1 MSKIAPRML
10 LVLAALAA
18 ASTCLAQTMYRWV
31 DAQGVVHYSD
41 TPQPGAQAIPVP
53 SAQTYRAPAVVPAAP
68 PATTTSTPAAPA
80 GYQSCAITQ
89 PAADANLFAPEA
101 LNISVQVLP
110 SLRPGDQVNV
120 TFDGAALPSSAGAMN
135 FQLSAPERGTH
146 TITATVLSADGQT
159 LCSAP
164 AVSFSVQRPSLNSPQ
179 SPAKG
184 H

>member
-1 MSKIAPRML
+1 MSKTAHRML

-53 SAQTYRAPAVVPAAP
+53 SAQTYRAPPVPAAP
-68 PATTTSTPAAPA
+68 AATTTSTPPAPA

-101 LNISVQVLP
+101 LNISVQVVP
-110 SLRPGDQVNV
+110 NLRPGDQLNV
-120 TFDGAALPSSAGAMN
+120 TLDGATLPSSPGAMN
-135 FQLSAPERGTH
+135 FEISAPERGAH
-146 TITATVLSADGQT
+146 TINAVVLSADGQT

>member
-1 MSKIAPRML
+1 MSKIAHCLML
-10 LVLAALAA
+10 ALAALVAA
-18 ASTCLAQTMYRWV
+18 GSCLAQTMYRWV

-41 TPQPGAQAIPVP
+41 QPQPGAQAIPVP
-53 SAQTYRAPAVVPAAP
+53 SAQTYRAPPAAPAAP
-68 PATTTSTPAAPA
+68 PAAAATPAAPA
-80 GYQSCAITQ
+80 VYESCAITQ

-101 LNISVQVLP
+101 VNISVQVVP
-110 SLRPGDQVNV
+110 SLRPGDRFNV
-120 TFDGAALPSSAGAMN
+120 TFDGSALPSSPGAMN
-135 FQLSAPERGTH
+135 FELPAPERGEH
-146 TITATVLSADGQT
+146 TINATVTSPEGQT

>member
-1 MSKIAPRML
+1 MSKIAQRML
-10 LVLAALAA
+10 LGLAALAA
-18 ASTCLAQTMYRWV
+18 ASTCLAQTMYRWT

-53 SAQTYRAPAVVPAAP
+53 SAQTYRAPPVVPAAP
-68 PATTTSTPAAPA
+68 PAATSTTPAAPVA
-80 GYQSCAITQ
+80 YQSCAITQ

-101 LNISVQVLP
+101 LNISVQVVP
-110 SLRPGDQVNV
+110 SLRPGDQLNV
-120 TFDGAALPSSAGAMN
+120 TVDGASLASSPGAMN
-135 FQLSAPERGTH
+135 FQISAPDRGDH
-146 TITATVLSADGQT
+146 TISAVVLSPEGQT

>member
-1 MSKIAPRML
+1 MAKIAHCML
-10 LVLAALAA
+10 LALAALVV

-41 TPQPGAQAIPVP
+41 QPQPGAQAIPLP
-53 SAQTYRAPAVVPAAP
+53 SAQTYRAPPAAP
-68 PATTTSTPAAPA
+68 AAPLATTSPAPTASA

-101 LNISVQVLP
+101 LNISVQVIP
-110 SLRPGDQVNV
+110 ALRPGDQVNV
-120 TFDGAALPSSAGAMN
+120 TFDGATLPSSAGAMN
-135 FQLSAPERGTH
+135 FELSAPERGTH
-146 TITATVLSADGQT
+146 TISAVVLSAEGQT
-159 LCSAP
+159 LCSAA

>member
-1 MSKIAPRML
+1 MSKIAQRML

-53 SAQTYRAPAVVPAAP
+53 SAQTYRAPPVPAAP
-68 PATTTSTPAAPA
+68 PATTTAAPAAPT

-101 LNISVQVLP
+101 LNISVQVVP
-110 SLRPGDQVNV
+110 SLHPGDQLSV
-120 TFDGAALPSSAGAMN
+120 TFDGATLPASASGAMN
-135 FQLSAPERGTH
+135 FELSSPERGTH
-146 TITATVLSADGQT
+146 TITAVVLSADGQT

>member
-1 MSKIAPRML
+1 VTVNGRS
-10 LVLAALAA
+10 AA
-18 ASTCLAQTMYRWV
+18 AFAEAHTDTPVFGPLTAQRQSKLQRVLRGSLDASGDIRPLADLAQ
-31 DAQGVVHYSD
+31 
-41 TPQPGAQAIPVP
+41 
-53 SAQTYRAPAVVPAAP
+53 
-68 PATTTSTPAAPA
+68 
-80 GYQSCAITQ
+80 
-89 PAADANLFAPEA
+89 
-101 LNISVQVLP
+101 LP
-110 SLRPGDQVNV
+110 LA
-120 TFDGAALPSSAGAMN
+120 DGAALPSSAGAMN

>member
-1 MSKIAPRML
+1 ML

-18 ASTCLAQTMYRWV
+18 LAAGSPCLAQTMYRWV

-53 SAQTYRAPAVVPAAP
+53 SAQTYRAPPVPAAP
-68 PATTTSTPAAPA
+68 PATTTSASATTA

-101 LNISVQVLP
+101 LNISVQVVP
-110 SLRPGDQVNV
+110 SLRPGDQLNV
-120 TFDGAALPSSAGAMN
+120 TVDGASLASSPGAMN
-135 FQLSAPERGTH
+135 FQISAPERGDH
-146 TITATVLSADGQT
+146 TISAVVLSPEGQT

>member
-1 MSKIAPRML
+1 MSKIAHCL
-10 LVLAALAA
+10 LLALAALVAA
-18 ASTCLAQTMYRWV
+18 GSCLAQTMYRWV

-41 TPQPGAQAIPVP
+41 QPQPGAQAIPVP
-53 SAQTYRAPAVVPAAP
+53 SAQTYRAP
-68 PATTTSTPAAPA
+68 PAAPA
-80 GYQSCAITQ
+80 APAVYESCAITQ

-101 LNISVQVLP
+101 VNISVQVVP
-110 SLRPGDQVNV
+110 SLRPGDRFNV
-120 TFDGAALPSSAGAMN
+120 TFDGSALPSSPGAMN
-135 FQLSAPERGTH
+135 FELPAPERGEH
-146 TITATVLSADGQT
+146 TINATVTSPEGQT

>member
-1 MSKIAPRML
+1 MSKIAQRML
-10 LVLAALAA
+10 LALAALAA

-53 SAQTYRAPAVVPAAP
+53 SAQTYRAPPVPAAP
-68 PATTTSTPAAPA
+68 PATASTPAAPIV
-80 GYQSCAITQ
+80 YQSCAITQ
-89 PAADANLFAPEA
+89 PAADTDLFAPEA
-101 LNISVQVLP
+101 LNISVQVVP
-110 SLRPGDQVNV
+110 NLRPGDQLNV
-120 TFDGAALPSSAGAMN
+120 TFDGARLPSSATGAMN
-135 FQLSAPERGTH
+135 FELSAPERGTH
-146 TITATVLSADGQT
+146 TINAIVRSADGQT

-164 AVSFSVQRPSLNSPQ
+164 AVNFNVQRPSLNSPQ

>member
-1 MSKIAPRML
+1 MAQRML

-31 DAQGVVHYSD
+31 DAQGVVHFSD
-41 TPQPGAQAIPVP
+41 TPQPGAQAIPLP
-53 SAQTYRAPAVVPAAP
+53 SAQTYRAPPVPAAP
-68 PATTTSTPAAPA
+68 LAATSPAPAAPT

-89 PAADANLFAPEA
+89 PAADADLFAPEA
-101 LNISVQVLP
+101 LNISVQVVP
-110 SLRPGDQVNV
+110 SLHPGDQLSV
-120 TFDGAALPSSAGAMN
+120 TFDGTTLPASASGAMN
-135 FQLSAPERGTH
+135 FELSSPERGTH
-146 TITATVLSADGQT
+146 TITAVVLSADGQT

-164 AVSFSVQRPSLNSPQ
+164 AVSFSVQRPSLLSPQ